1 MKQFLKTIQETL
13 QFLGYLVR
21 STFRSLR
28 DNKGLAAVSVV
39 LAFGVWIVVTEA
51 DNPTRSSVVD
61 ADIPVLAINTPD
73 TIAVVKPL
81 PTVRVRVAVDNNVF
95 DSLTPADFL
104 ATVDLANLTVGDFDK
119 LPVNVRTTTSR
130 GNLRVTDVLPTTI
143 KVQLRQLAS
152 KSVTITQD
160 VQGTVVSGF
169 TMSTPELET
178 SSVIVSGPQD
188 EVDKVSRVVAT
199 INVEGLTE
207 SFDGAVRL
215 FAQDV
220 HGTLVPNVDLD
231 HQLTN
236 VHIKIEQQKFSRS
249 MAVAATLSGAPAD
262 GYNVVSVSVSPP
274 TVTVRGE
281 EAYIAGT
288 ASVPT
293 KPIDLDN
300 ASEDVVKS
308 VSLDLPTGAEVTGGG
323 LVVTVTVRIE
333 PANGVFNFTVPVT
346 IRNLGDDVAVSGALP
361 SVTITLSGS
370 LPLLRDLSPNDIP
383 ASIDLDGKDPGVNK
397 VKVDVTAPAGLTIV
411 QVNPAEIDITL
422 VKR

>member
-160 VQGTVVSGF
+160 VQGTVVSGY

>member
-160 VQGTVVSGF
+160 VQGTVVSGY

-383 ASIDLDGKDPGVNK
+383 ASIDLDGKDPGANK